1 MSIMVSCDKTSR
13 FKPEIPNRGQG
24 SSKCPKRAFSWHQ
37 GASNKQHLK
46 LSLVILSNKKCI
58 NKNQIKVI
66 CPVMIRVEWIQ
77 RHLLTP
83 YIDFHKF
90 ISFKS
95 LNLTTMS
102 REGPF
107 MKSKTDILTSP
118 FSVPF
123 QEKEK
128 MQNFI
133 CADVSSRLLQLESC
147 KWVFKLLDA
156 PSFIRLFVRC
166 NKITKQK
173 Q

>member
-1 MSIMVSCDKTSR
+1 MIGFEIGTESWRRNRPLYQLFHNHLQFVLEARFSFVLTAEDLFVHSPLYLNLSR
-13 FKPEIPNRGQG
+13 SLF
-24 SSKCPKRAFSWHQ
+24 
-37 GASNKQHLK
+37 
-46 LSLVILSNKKCI
+46 LSLSLSFS
-58 NKNQIKVI
+58 KNHS
-66 CPVMIRVEWIQ
+66 P
-77 RHLLTP
+77 
-83 YIDFHKF
+83 
-90 ISFKS
+90 FKS